1 MKKNI
6 IISLSFCFLLL
17 ISLNG
22 CIHGLDNYD
31 APNGGIKGLILDEE
45 TNNPIPL
52 PVQGSTG
59 VIVKMYEQN
68 TNATQSVDFYAK
80 YDGSYENS
88 KIFNNEYKIV
98 VDGPF
103 VNPCEG
109 TVKVNGATM
118 FDLKA
123 TPFSRIEASA
133 NYANGTVTIQYEVK
147 PTNDSFTVDNVF
159 GYWNFAPG
167 VDDGAANYAKKV
179 TTKDIKGQIS
189 FDLKNDN
196 VFKSN
201 EYKIISNGNKIY
213 VRIGA
218 AIKGKIN
225 YSTII
230 AVQL

>member
-6 IISLSFCFLLL
+6 IISVFVCFFLLML
-17 ISLNG
+17 AG
-22 CIHGLDNYD
+22 CIQGLDNYD

-59 VIVKMYEQN
+59 VIVKLYEQN
-68 TNATQSVDFYAK
+68 TNAKQSVDFYAK

-98 VDGPF
+98 VNGPF
-103 VNPCEG
+103 VEPCEG
-109 TVKVNGATM
+109 TIKVNGATTL
-118 FDLKA
+118 DLRA

-133 NYANGTVTIQYEVK
+133 NYAEGVVVIQYEVK
-147 PTNDSFTVDNVF
+147 PTDNSFTVDNVF

-167 VDDGAANYAKKV
+167 VDDGAANYAKKI
-179 TTKDIKGQIS
+179 TTKDMQGQIT
-189 FDLKNDN
+189 FDVKNDN
-196 VFKSN
+196 IFKNN
-201 EYKIISNGNKIY
+201 EHKIKSNGNKIY

-218 AIKGKIN
+218 AIQGKIN

>member
-6 IISLSFCFLLL
+6 IISVSVCLLL
-17 ISLNG
+17 MLTG
-22 CIHGLDNYD
+22 CIQGLDNYE

-68 TNATQSVDFYAK
+68 TNAKQSVDFYAK

-88 KIFNNEYKIV
+88 KIFNTEYKVV

-103 VNPCEG
+103 VEPCEG
-109 TVKVNGATM
+109 TIKVNGATS
-118 FDLKA
+118 FDLRA

-133 NYANGTVTIQYEVK
+133 NYSEGIITIQYEVK
-147 PTNDSFTVDNVF
+147 PTNNSFTVDNVF

-196 VFKSN
+196 AFKSN

>member
-6 IISLSFCFLLL
+6 IISVSVCLLL
-17 ISLNG
+17 MLTG
-22 CIHGLDNYD
+22 CIQGLDNYD

-68 TNATQSVDFYAK
+68 TNAKQSVDFYAK

-88 KIFNNEYKIV
+88 KIFNTEYKVV

-103 VNPCEG
+103 VEPCEG
-109 TVKVNGATM
+109 TIKVNGATS
-118 FDLKA
+118 FDLRA

-133 NYANGTVTIQYEVK
+133 NYSEGIITIQYEVK
-147 PTNDSFTVDNVF
+147 PTNNSFTVDNVF

-179 TTKDIKGQIS
+179 TTKDSKGQIS

-196 VFKSN
+196 AFKSN

>member
-1 MKKNI
+1 MKKII
-6 IISLSFCFLLL
+6 IISVSVCLLL
-17 ISLNG
+17 MLTG
-22 CIHGLDNYD
+22 CIQGLDNYD

-68 TNATQSVDFYAK
+68 TNAKQSIDFYAK

-88 KIFNNEYKIV
+88 KIFNTEYKVV

-103 VNPCEG
+103 VEPCEG
-109 TVKVNGATM
+109 TVKVNGATS
-118 FDLKA
+118 FDLRA

-133 NYANGTVTIQYEVK
+133 NYSEGIITVQYEVK
-147 PTNDSFTVDNVF
+147 PTNNSFTLDNVF

-179 TTKDIKGQIS
+179 TTKDIEGQIS